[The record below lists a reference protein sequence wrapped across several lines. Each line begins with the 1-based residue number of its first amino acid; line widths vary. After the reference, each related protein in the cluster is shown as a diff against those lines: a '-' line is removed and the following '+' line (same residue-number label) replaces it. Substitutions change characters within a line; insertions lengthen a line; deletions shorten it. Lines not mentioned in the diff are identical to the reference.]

1 VARETLP
8 HKVWSDCVN
17 CPKFPDCDETAVAIQ
32 VERRRKAK

>member
-17 CPKFPDCDETAVAIQ
+17 CPKFPDCDETAVAIDVPVRAQ
-32 VERRRKAK
+32 R